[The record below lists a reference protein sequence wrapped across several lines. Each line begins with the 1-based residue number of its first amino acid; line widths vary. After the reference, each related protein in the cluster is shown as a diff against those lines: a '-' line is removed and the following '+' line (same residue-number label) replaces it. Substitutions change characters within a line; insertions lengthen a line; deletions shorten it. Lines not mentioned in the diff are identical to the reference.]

1 MAYTELVKNFNR
13 IRDYMREFY
22 IYGFKSRDEYTKK
35 SARSYDDERRRLASW
50 LGENM
55 QFRQTTE
62 GKNVFLSIDSRML
75 HHNPLYKAWKTKSFT
90 DGDITLHFI
99 LMDIFATGESMTV
112 SDISERIDDYLAAF
126 ANPRLF
132 DESTIRK
139 KLKEYVGEGLL
150 EKKKQGKTMYYRKAP
165 NLAFYDADV
174 LDFFSE
180 IAPCGVIGSF
190 LLDKRK
196 RQKENFAFNHHY
208 ITGAIDS
215 EIVSQLFQAMHENRM
230 VCMRG
235 VNRKENVSEIKVL
248 PLQIFISVQNGR
260 QYVMAYEQKHKRIS
274 SFRIDN
280 IVKITPGNTSDR
292 LEELRGQLEKM
303 KSHMWGV
310 STQSRSG
317 MRMETVTFTV
327 RYGYGEQH
335 IHQRLERE
343 KRCGYAEIIKA
354 AIDHPLQKEE
364 MRKIIQHYAFEES
377 VLNIEPALTEERWQL
392 LQPDGTTIIHKQP
405 SMPLT
410 TIQKQWLKAISL
422 DERIRLFLDEPLD
435 FGDVAP
441 LFTPDDFYVFD
452 KYADGDNYSDE
463 NYIRNFRMILDA
475 IKNGQP
481 LKVEMYNHKGKP
493 IEMILLPRYLEYS
506 EKDDKFRVVG
516 YGQKLGG
523 TVNLGRIIRCEHYA
537 NEEGIRFTRRI
548 PKRKRSVIFEL
559 TDERKALE
567 RVLLHFAH
575 YEKQAEKLEGNRYKI
590 TVNYDKDDETEI
602 VIRILSFGPM
612 IKAIA
617 PGHFVDLIKER
628 LLRQKSCGL

>member
-50 LGENM
+50 LGEYM

-126 ANPRLF
+126 AKPRLF

-165 NLAFYDADV
+165 DLAFYDTDV

-190 LLDKRK
+190 LLDKGK
-196 RQKENFAFNHHY
+196 RQEENFAFKHHY

-230 VCMRG
+230 VCMRV
-235 VNRKENVSEIKVL
+235 VNRKETVSEIKVL

-260 QYVMAYEQKHKRIS
+260 QYVMAYEQKHKQIS

-317 MRMETVTFTV
+317 MRMEMVTFTV

-343 KRCGYAEIIKA
+343 KRCGYVEKIDDHTSRFYAEVYDASELIPWIRTF
-354 AIDHPLQKEE
+354 LC
-364 MRKIIQHYAFEES
+364 
-377 VLNIEPALTEERWQL
+377 
-392 LQPDGTTIIHKQP
+392 
-405 SMPLT
+405 
-410 TIQKQWLKAISL
+410 
-422 DERIRLFLDEPLD
+422 RI
-435 FGDVAP
+435 
-441 LFTPDDFYVFD
+441 
-452 KYADGDNYSDE
+452 
-463 NYIRNFRMILDA
+463 
-475 IKNGQP
+475 
-481 LKVEMYNHKGKP
+481 
-493 IEMILLPRYLEYS
+493 
-506 EKDDKFRVVG
+506 
-516 YGQKLGG
+516 
-523 TVNLGRIIRCEHYA
+523 
-537 NEEGIRFTRRI
+537 
-548 PKRKRSVIFEL
+548 
-559 TDERKALE
+559 
-567 RVLLHFAH
+567 
-575 YEKQAEKLEGNRYKI
+575 
-590 TVNYDKDDETEI
+590 TEI
-602 VIRILSFGPM
+602 
-612 IKAIA
+612 
-617 PGHFVDLIKER
+617 HFSNAVLEAQFRRDIENMYR
-628 LLRQKSCGL
+628 LYEV

>member
-50 LGENM
+50 LGEYM

-99 LMDIFATGESMTV
+99 LMDIFATGEALTV

-126 ANPRLF
+126 AKPRLF

-165 NLAFYDADV
+165 DLAFYDTDV

-190 LLDKRK
+190 LLDKGK
-196 RQKENFAFNHHY
+196 RQEENFAFKHHY

-230 VCMRG
+230 VCMRV
-235 VNRKENVSEIKVL
+235 VNRKETVSEIKVL

-260 QYVMAYEQKHKRIS
+260 QYVMAYEQKHKQIS

-280 IVKITPGNTSDR
+280 IVKIIPGNISDR

-317 MRMETVTFTV
+317 MRMEMVTFTV

-343 KRCGYAEIIKA
+343 KRCGYVEKIDDHTSRFYAEVYDASELIPWIRTF
-354 AIDHPLQKEE
+354 LC
-364 MRKIIQHYAFEES
+364 
-377 VLNIEPALTEERWQL
+377 
-392 LQPDGTTIIHKQP
+392 
-405 SMPLT
+405 
-410 TIQKQWLKAISL
+410 
-422 DERIRLFLDEPLD
+422 RI
-435 FGDVAP
+435 
-441 LFTPDDFYVFD
+441 
-452 KYADGDNYSDE
+452 
-463 NYIRNFRMILDA
+463 
-475 IKNGQP
+475 
-481 LKVEMYNHKGKP
+481 
-493 IEMILLPRYLEYS
+493 
-506 EKDDKFRVVG
+506 
-516 YGQKLGG
+516 
-523 TVNLGRIIRCEHYA
+523 
-537 NEEGIRFTRRI
+537 
-548 PKRKRSVIFEL
+548 
-559 TDERKALE
+559 
-567 RVLLHFAH
+567 
-575 YEKQAEKLEGNRYKI
+575 
-590 TVNYDKDDETEI
+590 TEI
-602 VIRILSFGPM
+602 
-612 IKAIA
+612 
-617 PGHFVDLIKER
+617 HFSNAVLEAQFRRDIENMYR
-628 LLRQKSCGL
+628 LYEV